1 MNVPVS
7 VSHTLKPQVRIYF
20 KHNQSLNG
28 KLGIDEIALQ
38 LSAGAAKESVS
49 IYRMSSI
56 RILSDRVANQ
66 IAAGE
71 VIERPVAVVKELVEN
86 SIDAGAT
93 RIEVEFRNGGKSY
106 IRIED
111 NGKGMSPDEALL
123 SLERHAT
130 SKIREASDLNLVS
143 SFGFRGE
150 ALPSIASVSRFTLRT
165 RAEGWEHGTEIKING
180 GKLLEKKACGMPV
193 GTVIEVAQLFNSVP
207 ARRKFLK
214 TDPTETA
221 HITYNTRL
229 FAVAHPQVAFRVLEG
244 GRTVFQSPACEN
256 LRDRIGEIWG
266 RSLAD
271 DLIPVDVTDAKTGY
285 RLTGLTAKPGV
296 GRSTRRELV
305 TLVNRR
311 PVDSRTL
318 GFAVLDAY
326 HGRIQ
331 KGRYPPAFLFLQIE
345 PQEVDVNVHPAKRE
359 VRFRNDG
366 AIRRFVLGAITETLA
381 AASSQ
386 QSQQNATAAPID
398 EPSAEAV
405 QTPPPEPSTPPTPQP
420 TSKPTPQSTPTPQ
433 PTPIKSTAPATSP
446 STTHTAQAPEQSSQR
461 PPRPQAARSAASP
474 STEVAPSEARSKL
487 NWQFIT
493 ILKKQYGLFNTPRG
507 LVMLHLRHADQR
519 VRFERILKSY
529 RESAPP
535 SQGLLIPHPIELEPL
550 ASEALLS
557 HLDLINAQGFHIEE
571 FGRHFFRIE
580 SVPAWLEPE
589 QAESFVRDMV
599 DLLRQRGGSRKQ
611 SELVWEAVAK
621 LAVEGSYR
629 RSDSMN
635 ERAVQEL
642 AETLLACETPH
653 TSPFGKPTL
662 SEISWNE
669 WERRFG
675 NT

>member
-1 MNVPVS
+1 
-7 VSHTLKPQVRIYF
+7 
-20 KHNQSLNG
+20 
-28 KLGIDEIALQ
+28 
-38 LSAGAAKESVS
+38 
-49 IYRMSSI
+49 MSSI
-56 RILSDRVANQ
+56 RILPDRVANQ

-86 SIDAGAT
+86 SIDAGAS
-93 RIEVEFRNGGKSY
+93 RIEIEFRNGGKSY

-130 SKIREASDLNLVS
+130 SKIREAADLNEVS

-180 GKLLEKKACGMPV
+180 GKLLEKKECGMPV

-221 HITYNTRL
+221 HITYNSRL
-229 FAVAHPQVAFRVLEG
+229 FAVAHPKVAFRVLEG

-256 LRDRIGEIWG
+256 LRDRIAEIWG

-271 DLIPVDVTDAKTGY
+271 DLIPVDASDSKTGY

-331 KGRYPPAFLFLQIE
+331 KGRYPPAFLFLEIE

-359 VRFRNDG
+359 VRFRHEG
-366 AIRRFVLGAITETLA
+366 AIRRFVLGAITDTLA
-381 AASSQ
+381 KASTQQIASSEIKAEPVAKASVPRPSPVARPDAFKQ
-386 QSQQNATAAPID
+386 PKPSVSVTTKPAAATTQKDAPIPKA
-398 EPSAEAV
+398 EPVPA
-405 QTPPPEPSTPPTPQP
+405 PKPSCTWRLL
-420 TSKPTPQSTPTPQ
+420 S
-433 PTPIKSTAPATSP
+433 
-446 STTHTAQAPEQSSQR
+446 
-461 PPRPQAARSAASP
+461 
-474 STEVAPSEARSKL
+474 L
-487 NWQFIT
+487 
-493 ILKKQYGLFNTPRG
+493 LKKQYALFDGPRG
-507 LVMLHLRHADQR
+507 LIMLHLRHADQR
-519 VRFERILKSY
+519 VRFERILQSY
-529 RESAPP
+529 KDRKPP
-535 SQGLLIPHPIELEPL
+535 SQGLLIPQPIELEPL
-550 ASEALLS
+550 AAESLQN
-557 HLDLINAQGFHIEE
+557 HLDLINQQGFRIEE
-571 FGRHFFRIE
+571 FGRNFYRIE
-580 SVPAWLEPE
+580 AVPAWLEPE
-589 QAESFVRDMV
+589 QAETFVRDMV

-611 SELVWEAVAK
+611 SELIWESVAK
-621 LAVEGSYR
+621 LAAEGSYR
-629 RSDSMN
+629 RSDSMS
-635 ERAVQEL
+635 EAAVQKL
-642 AETLLACETPH
+642 AEALLQCETPH
-653 TSPFGKPTL
+653 TSPAGKPTF
-662 SEISWNE
+662 SEITWTE

-675 NT
+675 NS

>member
-1 MNVPVS
+1 
-7 VSHTLKPQVRIYF
+7 
-20 KHNQSLNG
+20 
-28 KLGIDEIALQ
+28 
-38 LSAGAAKESVS
+38 
-49 IYRMSSI
+49 MSSI
-56 RILSDRVANQ
+56 RILPDRVANQ

-130 SKIREASDLNLVS
+130 SKIREAADLNEVS

-180 GKLLEKKACGMPV
+180 GKLIEKKDCGMPV

-214 TDPTETA
+214 TDPTESA

-229 FAVAHPQVAFRVLEG
+229 FAVAHPRVAFRVLDS
-244 GRTVFQSPACEN
+244 GRTIFQSPACED
-256 LRDRIGEIWG
+256 LRDRIAEIWG

-271 DLIPVDVTDAKTGY
+271 DLISVDVSDPKTGY
-285 RLTGLTAKPGV
+285 RLAGLTAKPGV

-318 GFAVLDAY
+318 GYAVLDAY

-331 KGRYPPAFLFLQIE
+331 KGRYPPAFLFLEIE

-366 AIRRFVLGAITETLA
+366 AIRRFVLGAITDTLRVA
-381 AASSQ
+381 
-386 QSQQNATAAPID
+386 
-398 EPSAEAV
+398 AEAERPKAELRAPV
-405 QTPPPEPSTPPTPQP
+405 
-420 TSKPTPQSTPTPQ
+420 SKNEVDPITASTPTGQ
-433 PTPIKSTAPATSP
+433 PLPIPMTPRAAKTPLTSTITGSQKLAESAKVSTP
-446 STTHTAQAPEQSSQR
+446 SWRLIS
-461 PPRPQAARSAASP
+461 
-474 STEVAPSEARSKL
+474 
-487 NWQFIT
+487 
-493 ILKKQYGLFNTPRG
+493 ILKGQYGLFDTPRG
-507 LVMLHLRHADQR
+507 LVMLHLRYADQR

-529 RESAPP
+529 KESTPP
-535 SQGLLIPHPIELEPL
+535 SQRLLIPHTVELEPL
-550 ASEALLS
+550 ASEALLT
-557 HLDLINAQGFHIEE
+557 HLDLINNQGFQVEE
-571 FGRHFFRIE
+571 FGRHFYRIE
-580 SVPAWLEPE
+580 ALPAWLELE
-589 QAESFVRDMV
+589 QAEGFVRDMV

-611 SELVWEAVAK
+611 SELIWESVAK

-629 RSDSMN
+629 RKDNVS
-635 ERAVQEL
+635 EAAVQQL
-642 AETLLACETPH
+642 AEALLACETPH
-653 TSPFGKPTL
+653 TSPFGKPTF
-662 SEISWNE
+662 SEISWSE

-675 NT
+675 KD

>member
-1 MNVPVS
+1 MDKLFCS
-7 VSHTLKPQVRIYF
+7 VALLLHTIRAFP
-20 KHNQSLNG
+20 KH
-28 KLGIDEIALQ
+28 
-38 LSAGAAKESVS
+38 
-49 IYRMSSI
+49 MSSI

-130 SKIREASDLNLVS
+130 SKIREAADLNEVC

-150 ALPSIASVSRFTLRT
+150 ALPSIASVSKFTLRT
-165 RAEGWEHGTEIKING
+165 RAKDWEHGTEILING
-180 GKLLEKKACGMPV
+180 GKLIEKKDCGMPV
-193 GTVIEVAQLFNSVP
+193 GTVIEVAHLFNSVP

-221 HITYNTRL
+221 HITYNSRL
-229 FAVAHPQVAFRVLEG
+229 FAVAHPNVAFRVLEN

-256 LRDRIGEIWG
+256 LRDRIAEIWG

-271 DLIPVDVTDAKTGY
+271 DLIPVDVSDPKTGF

-318 GFAVLDAY
+318 SLAVLDAY

-331 KGRYPPAFLFLQIE
+331 KGRFPPAFLFLDIQ

-359 VRFRNDG
+359 VRFRDDG
-366 AIRRFVLGAITETLA
+366 AIRRFVLKAVTDTLA
-381 AASSQ
+381 ANREDDIADAVASR
-386 QSQQNATAAPID
+386 
-398 EPSAEAV
+398 
-405 QTPPPEPSTPPTPQP
+405 
-420 TSKPTPQSTPTPQ
+420 K
-433 PTPIKSTAPATSP
+433 
-446 STTHTAQAPEQSSQR
+446 APELSAACTRPVTEPIQPKPEASQSI
-461 PPRPQAARSAASP
+461 PKPQAAAIAPARIAPVPPKTAATKP
-474 STEVAPSEARSKL
+474 DTVATTAANPAAQPAHADTPARATPGWRLIS
-487 NWQFIT
+487 
-493 ILKKQYGLFNTPRG
+493 ILKKRYALFDTSRG

-519 VRFERILKSY
+519 VRFERINK
-529 RESAPP
+529 EFKHDMPP
-535 SQGLLIPHPIELEPL
+535 SQRLLIPHPVEFEPL
-550 ASEALLS
+550 AAEALKAQLKQ
-557 HLDLINAQGFHIEE
+557 LNAQGFQVEE
-571 FGRHFFRIE
+571 FGRNFYRIE
-580 SVPAWLEPE
+580 AVPTWLSPE
-589 QAESFVRDMV
+589 QAEAFIRDLV
-599 DLLRQRGGSRKQ
+599 DLVRQRGGMRKH
-611 SELVWEAVAK
+611 SALGWEAVAR

-629 RSDSMN
+629 RNDSLTQP
-635 ERAVQEL
+635 AVEQL
-642 AETLLACETPH
+642 AKDLLACETPH
-653 TSPFGKPTL
+653 TSPFGKPTF
-662 SEISWNE
+662 SEVSWSE
-669 WERRFG
+669 WARRFG
-675 NT
+675 GD

>member
-1 MNVPVS
+1 
-7 VSHTLKPQVRIYF
+7 
-20 KHNQSLNG
+20 
-28 KLGIDEIALQ
+28 
-38 LSAGAAKESVS
+38 
-49 IYRMSSI
+49 MSSI
-56 RILSDRVANQ
+56 RILPDRVANQ

-130 SKIREASDLNLVS
+130 SKIREAVDLNEVS

-180 GKLLEKKACGMPV
+180 GKLIEKKDCGMPV

-214 TDPTETA
+214 TDPTESA

-229 FAVAHPQVAFRVLEG
+229 FAVAHPRVAFRVLDS
-244 GRTVFQSPACEN
+244 GRTIFQSPACED
-256 LRDRIGEIWG
+256 LRDRIAEIWG

-271 DLIPVDVTDAKTGY
+271 DLISVDVSDPKTGY
-285 RLTGLTAKPGV
+285 RLAGLTAKPGV

-318 GFAVLDAY
+318 GYAVLDAY

-331 KGRYPPAFLFLQIE
+331 KGRYPPAFLFLEIE

-366 AIRRFVLGAITETLA
+366 AIRRFVLGAITDTLRV
-381 AASSQ
+381 ASEAERPRAELRAPASENEVDSLPTSIPTGHPVSIPMTPRTAKTPLTSTITGSQ
-386 QSQQNATAAPID
+386 KLA
-398 EPSAEAV
+398 ESAKV
-405 QTPPPEPSTPPTPQP
+405 STP
-420 TSKPTPQSTPTPQ
+420 SWRLIS
-433 PTPIKSTAPATSP
+433 
-446 STTHTAQAPEQSSQR
+446 
-461 PPRPQAARSAASP
+461 
-474 STEVAPSEARSKL
+474 
-487 NWQFIT
+487 
-493 ILKKQYGLFNTPRG
+493 ILKGQYGLFDTPRG
-507 LVMLHLRHADQR
+507 LVMLHLRYADQR

-529 RESAPP
+529 KESTPP
-535 SQGLLIPHPIELEPL
+535 SQRLLIPHTVELEPL
-550 ASEALLS
+550 ASEALLT
-557 HLDLINAQGFHIEE
+557 HLDLINKQGFQVEE
-571 FGRHFFRIE
+571 FGRHFYRIE
-580 SVPAWLEPE
+580 ALPAWLELE
-589 QAESFVRDMV
+589 QAEGFVRDMV

-611 SELVWEAVAK
+611 SELVWESVAK

-629 RSDSMN
+629 RKDNVS
-635 ERAVQEL
+635 EAAVQQL

-653 TSPFGKPTL
+653 TSPFGKPTF
-662 SEISWNE
+662 SEISWSE

-675 NT
+675 KE

>member
-1 MNVPVS
+1 
-7 VSHTLKPQVRIYF
+7 
-20 KHNQSLNG
+20 
-28 KLGIDEIALQ
+28 
-38 LSAGAAKESVS
+38 
-49 IYRMSSI
+49 MSSI
-56 RILSDRVANQ
+56 RILPDRVANQ

-130 SKIREASDLNLVS
+130 SKIREAADLNEVS

-180 GKLLEKKACGMPV
+180 GKLIEKKDCGMPV

-214 TDPTETA
+214 TDPTESA

-229 FAVAHPQVAFRVLEG
+229 FAVAHPRVAFRVLDS
-244 GRTVFQSPACEN
+244 GRTIFQSPACED
-256 LRDRIGEIWG
+256 LRDRIAEIWG

-271 DLIPVDVTDAKTGY
+271 DLISVDVSDPKTGY

-318 GFAVLDAY
+318 GYAVLDAY

-331 KGRYPPAFLFLQIE
+331 KGRYPPAFLFLEIE

-366 AIRRFVLGAITETLA
+366 AIRRFVLGAITDTLRVA
-381 AASSQ
+381 
-386 QSQQNATAAPID
+386 
-398 EPSAEAV
+398 AEAERPKAELRAPV
-405 QTPPPEPSTPPTPQP
+405 
-420 TSKPTPQSTPTPQ
+420 SKNEVDPITASTPTGQ
-433 PTPIKSTAPATSP
+433 PLPIPMTPRAAKTTLTSTITGSQKLAESAKVNTP
-446 STTHTAQAPEQSSQR
+446 SWRLIS
-461 PPRPQAARSAASP
+461 
-474 STEVAPSEARSKL
+474 
-487 NWQFIT
+487 
-493 ILKKQYGLFNTPRG
+493 ILKGQYGLFDTPRG
-507 LVMLHLRHADQR
+507 LVMLHLRYADQR

-529 RESAPP
+529 KESTPP
-535 SQGLLIPHPIELEPL
+535 SQRLLIPHTVELEPL
-550 ASEALLS
+550 ASEALLT
-557 HLDLINAQGFHIEE
+557 HLDLINKQGFQVEE
-571 FGRHFFRIE
+571 FGRHFYRIE
-580 SVPAWLEPE
+580 ALPAWLELE
-589 QAESFVRDMV
+589 QAEGFVRDMV

-611 SELVWEAVAK
+611 SELVWESVAK
-621 LAVEGSYR
+621 LAVKGSYR
-629 RSDSMN
+629 RKDNVS
-635 ERAVQEL
+635 EAAVQQL
-642 AETLLACETPH
+642 AEALLACETPH
-653 TSPFGKPTL
+653 TSPFGKPTF
-662 SEISWNE
+662 SEISWSE

-675 NT
+675 KE

>member
-1 MNVPVS
+1 
-7 VSHTLKPQVRIYF
+7 
-20 KHNQSLNG
+20 
-28 KLGIDEIALQ
+28 
-38 LSAGAAKESVS
+38 
-49 IYRMSSI
+49 MSSI
-56 RILSDRVANQ
+56 RILPDRVANQ

-130 SKIREASDLNLVS
+130 SKIREAADLNEVS

-180 GKLLEKKACGMPV
+180 GKLIEKKDCGMPV

-214 TDPTETA
+214 TDPTESA

-229 FAVAHPQVAFRVLEG
+229 FAVAHPQVAFRVLDS
-244 GRTVFQSPACEN
+244 GRTIFKSPACED
-256 LRDRIGEIWG
+256 LRDRIAEIWG
-266 RSLAD
+266 RNLAD
-271 DLIPVDVTDAKTGY
+271 DLISVDVSDPKTGY

-318 GFAVLDAY
+318 GYALLDAY

-331 KGRYPPAFLFLQIE
+331 KGRYPPAFLFLEIE

-366 AIRRFVLGAITETLA
+366 AIRRFVLGAITDTLRVA
-381 AASSQ
+381 
-386 QSQQNATAAPID
+386 
-398 EPSAEAV
+398 AEAER
-405 QTPPPEPSTPPTPQP
+405 PKAEL
-420 TSKPTPQSTPTPQ
+420 
-433 PTPIKSTAPATSP
+433 TAPASENEVNSLPTSIP
-446 STTHTAQAPEQSSQR
+446 TGQPLPVPMT
-461 PPRPQAARSAASP
+461 PRAARTTLTSTITGSQKLAESAKVNTP
-474 STEVAPSEARSKL
+474 SWRLIS
-487 NWQFIT
+487 
-493 ILKKQYGLFNTPRG
+493 ILKGQYGLFDTPRG
-507 LVMLHLRHADQR
+507 LVMLHLRYADQR

-529 RESAPP
+529 KESAPP
-535 SQGLLIPHPIELEPL
+535 SQRMLIPHTVELEPL
-550 ASEALLS
+550 ASEALVS
-557 HLDLINAQGFHIEE
+557 HLDLINKQGFQVEE
-571 FGRHFFRIE
+571 FGRHFYRIE
-580 SVPAWLEPE
+580 ALPAWLEPE
-589 QAESFVRDMV
+589 QAEVFIRDMV
-599 DLLRQRGGSRKQ
+599 DLLRQRGGSRKE
-611 SELVWEAVAK
+611 SELIWESVAK
-621 LAVEGSYR
+621 LAVKGSYR
-629 RSDSMN
+629 RRDNLS
-635 ERAVQEL
+635 EAAVQQL
-642 AETLLACETPH
+642 AEALLDCETPH
-653 TSPFGKPTL
+653 TSPFGKPTF
-662 SEISWNE
+662 SEISWSE

-675 NT
+675 KE

>member
-1 MNVPVS
+1 MDKLFCS
-7 VSHTLKPQVRIYF
+7 VAVLLHRMQAFP
-20 KHNQSLNG
+20 LN
-28 KLGIDEIALQ
+28 
-38 LSAGAAKESVS
+38 
-49 IYRMSSI
+49 MSSI

-93 RIEVEFRNGGKSY
+93 RVEVEFRNGGKSY

-130 SKIREASDLNLVS
+130 SKIREASDLNEVC

-150 ALPSIASVSRFTLRT
+150 ALPSIASVSKFSLRT
-165 RAEGWEHGTEIKING
+165 RAKEWDHGTEILING
-180 GKLLEKKACGMPV
+180 GKMLDKKDCGMPV
-193 GTVIEVAQLFNSVP
+193 GTVIEVAHLFNSVP

-221 HITYNTRL
+221 HITYNCRL
-229 FAVAHPQVAFRVLEG
+229 FAVAHPNVAFRVLEN

-256 LRDRIGEIWG
+256 LRDRIAEIWG

-271 DLIPVDVTDAKTGY
+271 DLIPVDVSDPKTGF

-318 GFAVLDAY
+318 SLAVLDAY

-331 KGRYPPAFLFLQIE
+331 KGRFPPAFLFLEIQ

-359 VRFRNDG
+359 VRFRDDG
-366 AIRRFVLGAITETLA
+366 AIRRFVLNAVTETLA
-381 AASSQ
+381 ASRADDIAQTSAPLPV
-386 QSQQNATAAPID
+386 ATPAKSAAETRSPKS
-398 EPSAEAV
+398 EPSLPKTTPAV
-405 QTPPPEPSTPPTPQP
+405 KVAMLPTP
-420 TSKPTPQSTPTPQ
+420 SKQVRPAATPVTP
-433 PTPIKSTAPATSP
+433 APATRVAAQPVVSQPAISP
-446 STTHTAQAPEQSSQR
+446 IPAPATTPAPKK
-461 PPRPQAARSAASP
+461 AAPGWR
-474 STEVAPSEARSKL
+474 L
-487 NWQFIT
+487 IT
-493 ILKKQYGLFNTPRG
+493 LLKKRYALFDTSRG

-519 VRFERILKSY
+519 VRFERISK
-529 RESAPP
+529 EFKDETPP
-535 SQGLLIPHPIELEPL
+535 SQRLLIPHPLEFEPL
-550 ASEALLS
+550 ASEALKSQLKQ
-557 HLDLINAQGFHIEE
+557 LNAQGFQVEE
-571 FGRHFFRIE
+571 FGRNFYRIE
-580 SVPAWLEPE
+580 AVPTWLSPE
-589 QAESFVRDMV
+589 QAESFIRDLV
-599 DLLRQRGGSRKQ
+599 DLIRQRGGMRKQ
-611 SELVWEAVAK
+611 TALGWEAVAR

-629 RSDSMN
+629 RSDSLT
-635 ERAVQEL
+635 EPAVEQL
-642 AETLLACETPH
+642 AKDLLACNTPH
-653 TSPFGKPTL
+653 TSPFGKPTF
-662 SEISWNE
+662 SEVSWGE

-675 NT
+675 SD

>member
-1 MNVPVS
+1 MP
-7 VSHTLKPQVRIYF
+7 
-20 KHNQSLNG
+20 
-28 KLGIDEIALQ
+28 
-38 LSAGAAKESVS
+38 
-49 IYRMSSI
+49 SI

-93 RIEVEFRNGGKSY
+93 RVEVEFRNGGKSY

-111 NGKGMSPDEALL
+111 NGKGMSPDEAML

-130 SKIREASDLNLVS
+130 SKIREAADLNEVS

-180 GKLLEKKACGMPV
+180 GKLIDKKACGMPV

-229 FAVAHPQVAFRVLEG
+229 FAVAHPQVAFRVIEG
-244 GRTVFQSPACEN
+244 GRIVFQSPACEN
-256 LRDRIGEIWG
+256 LRDRIAEIWG

-271 DLIPVDVTDAKTGY
+271 DLIPVDVSDPKTGY

-331 KGRYPPAFLFLQIE
+331 KGRYPPAFLFLE
-345 PQEVDVNVHPAKRE
+345 LLPQEVDVNVHPAKRE

-366 AIRRFVLGAITETLA
+366 AIRRFVLGAISDTLA
-381 AASSQ
+381 IAKEPAPPQTQNRDSQPEKPEAAEATARKNTPAPVSVPPVSDHRVPAAS
-386 QSQQNATAAPID
+386 ATQAAPKVHAK
-398 EPSAEAV
+398 P
-405 QTPPPEPSTPPTPQP
+405 
-420 TSKPTPQSTPTPQ
+420 KPT
-433 PTPIKSTAPATSP
+433 
-446 STTHTAQAPEQSSQR
+446 
-461 PPRPQAARSAASP
+461 SAASP
-474 STEVAPSEARSKL
+474 VAAAQMHAQPAPKAAPEWRL
-487 NWQFIT
+487 VT
-493 ILKKQYGLFNTPRG
+493 LLKKQYGLFSTSRG
-507 LVMLHLRHADQR
+507 LVMLHLRYADQR

-529 RESAPP
+529 NESSPP
-535 SQGLLIPHPIELEPL
+535 SQSLLIPHPVELEPL

-557 HLDLINAQGFHIEE
+557 HLELINKQGFQIEE
-571 FGRHFFRIE
+571 FGRHFYRIE
-580 SVPAWLEPE
+580 SVPAWLEPG

-599 DLLRQRGGSRKQ
+599 DLLRQRGNSRKH

-621 LAVEGSYR
+621 LAVAGSYR
-629 RSDSMN
+629 RNDMMS
-635 ERAVQEL
+635 EAAVQQL
-642 AETLLACETPH
+642 AEALLACETPH
-653 TSPFGKPTL
+653 TSPFGKPTFH
-662 SEISWNE
+662 ETSWNE

-675 NT
+675 NE